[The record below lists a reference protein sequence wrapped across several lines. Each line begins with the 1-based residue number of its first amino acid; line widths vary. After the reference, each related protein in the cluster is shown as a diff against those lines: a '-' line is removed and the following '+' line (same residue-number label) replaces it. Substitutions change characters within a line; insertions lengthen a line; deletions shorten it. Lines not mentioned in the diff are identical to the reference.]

1 MIQLI
6 RAELLR
12 VRKRRAVWFLA
23 VLMVLLILVVLFS
36 YWFDS
41 RPATEAQKAE
51 FRANYELAV
60 EDWNEHGEEY
70 LADCKESEERERAND
85 PTVDFG
91 CETMGPPKPEDYDYT
106 SGTSYEQMPLLLLG
120 FGAIAAGFLV
130 LVSATYVG
138 ADHAAGTISTQ
149 LLFAPTRWKVWLAK
163 ATAIAIAAVTAA
175 VISVGLGG
183 LAAWAAM
190 KDHPRAPADADG
202 PVLPLIKVG
211 LWAVLA
217 VIAVALVAFSIS
229 WWFGHTV
236 ATVGLLGA
244 ATIGEM
250 VLAGVKPSL
259 TPWLPGR
266 NLGAI
271 VTGRWS
277 YYVPDCRSTPEGT
290 FCTETDLFV
299 SRGHGL
305 VLWGILLLVTTV
317 ASVLWFSRRDV
328 N

>member
-1 MIQLI
+1 MIRLI

-12 VRKRRAVWFLA
+12 LRKRRAVWLLA
-23 VLMVLLILVVLFS
+23 VLMAALIVVVLFS
-36 YWFDS
+36 YWFDT
-41 RPATEAQKAE
+41 RPPTAAQQAE
-51 FRANYELAV
+51 FRANYEFAV

-85 PTVDFG
+85 PSVDFG

-120 FGAIAAGFLV
+120 FGAIAAGILV

-163 ATAIAIAAVTAA
+163 ATAIAVAAVAAAA
-175 VISVGLGG
+175 VSVGLGG
-183 LAAWAAM
+183 LGAWAAM
-190 KDHPRAPADADG
+190 KDHPRTPADADG
-202 PVLPLIKVG
+202 PVLHLIGVG

-217 VIAVALVAFSIS
+217 VVAVALVAFSIS

-244 ATIGEM
+244 AMIGEM

-271 VTGRWS
+271 VTGQWS

-290 FCTETDLFV
+290 FCTEADMFI

-305 VLWGILLLVTTV
+305 VLWGILVLVTTV